1 MNFNNDTLLFFF
13 GFESNRMQQ
22 MESENESRKN
32 IEQLKDSEAARN
44 ASKFHNLN
52 EDATSGN

>member
-1 MNFNNDTLLFFF
+1 
-13 GFESNRMQQ
+13 MQQ
-22 MESENESRKN
+22 MENENENGRN

-52 EDATSGN
+52 EDAASGN